1 MISDGPNDRRT
12 DNCGRTGTCVFG
24 YFRRCSVR
32 DRSLILH
39 MHPSVC
45 QSVVPRLVLRSY
57 TQCDGRTDGRT
68 PGGRNRGSIMSVCR
82 SVPIRHTDARRGRD
96 ARPGALSDEHRSH
109 LRAPIYR
116 VIIIFCE
123 LSVLRSFLSCTRSV
137 GCLSLAS
144 LPHRRKRTVRKP
156 QQACVHRPP
165 PSVHR
170 RRIYPS
176 SMCMLY
182 DGCKNRRNPW
192 LRTHARRRVVGTDG
206 QTEQPPTARRY
217 PTVH

>member
-1 MISDGPNDRRT
+1 MTDGRITVDVGYGYVRVWIFPSLFCSRSLERSYSI
-12 DNCGRTGTCVFG
+12 CIRPSVSRSCLASSYGRT
-24 YFRRCSVR
+24 RSVT
-32 DRSLILH
+32 DR
-39 MHPSVC
+39 
-45 QSVVPRLVLRSY
+45 
-57 TQCDGRTDGRT
+57 RT

-192 LRTHARRRVVGTDG
+192 LRTQAG
-206 QTEQPPTARRY
+206 RRY
-217 PTVH
+217 RWTN